1 MIPRQLDMKKE
12 HPRNIILV
20 KDDAHAHPHLSRSFQ
35 DTRMRWGYQNVR
47 TRYSLYKY
55 YSRINRIGKYVFS
68 IKITQW

>member
-47 TRYSLYKY
+47 TRYSL
-55 YSRINRIGKYVFS
+55 
-68 IKITQW
+68 